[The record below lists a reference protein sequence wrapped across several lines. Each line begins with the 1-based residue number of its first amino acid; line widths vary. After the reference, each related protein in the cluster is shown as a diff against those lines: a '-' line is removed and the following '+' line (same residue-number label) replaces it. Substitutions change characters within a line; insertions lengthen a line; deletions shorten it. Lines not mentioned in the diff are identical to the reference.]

1 MPPTKTPDDDI
12 ESGQSQTTTINEET
26 PLLISQSDHR
36 AGPDD
41 DTVEEAEQ
49 DERSRYTRS
58 YFAWRIFWTVA
69 AITVTVIFVKAWID
83 AGADVNFDLKGALK
97 RALGGGI
104 SGAAAMVLQVLLLM
118 PLRTI
123 MNYQYRFG
131 TSFTTATKTLYRQG
145 GLRRYYDG
153 MGAALF
159 QGPAARF
166 GDTAAN
172 AGIHA
177 LLQSNSFL
185 KRLPITIQDIF
196 ASLCAAAFR
205 MILTPIDTLKTT
217 LQAQG
222 PRGTAIL
229 RQRIKTDGIGSLW
242 WGAFAT
248 AAATF
253 VGNYPWYATHD
264 YLLEIIPEPAKH
276 PLGIWLL
283 RLAFAGFVASVVSDS
298 VSNSL
303 RVVKTYRQVNDK
315 KVSYSEAARLVIVND
330 GIKGLL
336 GRGLKTR
343 ILCNGLQGL
352 MFSILWKLFLDLY
365 EAGLYPD
372 MYVCVQNAQ
381 YVLRSSDM
389 SVGRTIDHAQIS
401 VDQGQPR
408 RNRRSSVCTAWTEWS
423 W

>member
-1 MPPTKTPDDDI
+1 MPPHKTPDDDI
-12 ESGQSQTTTINEET
+12 ESGQSESQATTINEET
-26 PLLISQSDHR
+26 PLLISQSDDHQR
-36 AGPDD
+36 VRPDD
-41 DTVEEAEQ
+41 HSIEEEAVLNEG
-49 DERSRYTRS
+49 SRYTRS
-58 YFAWRIFWTVA
+58 YFAWRIFWA
-69 AITVTVIFVKAWID
+69 ILAITVTVVFVKAWID
-83 AGADVNFDLKGALK
+83 AGADVNFDFKKALQ

-104 SGAAAMVLQVLLLM
+104 SGAAAMVLQVLTLM

-131 TSFTTATKTLYRQG
+131 TSFTTATRTLYRQG
-145 GLRRYYDG
+145 GLRRYYAG

-185 KRLPITIQDIF
+185 KHLPITVQDTF

-229 RQRIKTDGIGSLW
+229 RQRIKTDGVGSLW

-264 YLLEIIPEPAKH
+264 YLLEIIPEPDRNKE
-276 PLGIWLL
+276 LVGWLL
-283 RLAFAGFVASVVSDS
+283 RLAVAGFVASVVSDS

-303 RVVKTYRQVNDK
+303 RVVKTFRQVNAK
-315 KVSYSEAARLVIVND
+315 RVSYSEAARLVVVND
-330 GIKGLL
+330 GITGLL

-352 MFSILWKLFLDLY
+352 MFSILWKLFLDIW
-365 EAGLYPD
+365 
-372 MYVCVQNAQ
+372 NKK
-381 YVLRSSDM
+381 
-389 SVGRTIDHAQIS
+389 
-401 VDQGQPR
+401 
-408 RNRRSSVCTAWTEWS
+408 TAHL
-423 W
+423 

>member
-1 MPPTKTPDDDI
+1 MPPTKTTDDDI
-12 ESGQSQTTTINEET
+12 ESGQSEATTINEET
-26 PLLISQSDHR
+26 PLLISQDDPR
-36 AGPDD
+36 AGPDND
-41 DTVEEAEQ
+41 AVEESEQ
-49 DERSRYTRS
+49 DEGSRYTRS

-69 AITVTVIFVKAWID
+69 AITVTGVFVKAWID
-83 AGADVNFDLKGALK
+83 AGADVNLDFKGALK

-196 ASLCAAAFR
+196 ASFCAAAFR

-222 PRGTAIL
+222 SRGTAIL
-229 RQRIKTDGIGSLW
+229 RQRIKTDGVGSLW

-264 YLLEIIPEPAKH
+264 YLLEIIPEPAKDRE
-276 PLGIWLL
+276 LAIWLL

-352 MFSILWKLFLDLY
+352 MFSVLWKLFLDLW
-365 EAGLYPD
+365 
-372 MYVCVQNAQ
+372 NKK
-381 YVLRSSDM
+381 
-389 SVGRTIDHAQIS
+389 
-401 VDQGQPR
+401 
-408 RNRRSSVCTAWTEWS
+408 TAHL
-423 W
+423 

>member
-1 MPPTKTPDDDI
+1 MPPTKTTDDDI
-12 ESGQSQTTTINEET
+12 ESGQSEATTINEET
-26 PLLISQSDHR
+26 PLLISKDDPR
-36 AGPDD
+36 AGPDN
-41 DTVEEAEQ
+41 DTVEESEQ
-49 DERSRYTRS
+49 NEGSRYTRS
-58 YFAWRIFWTVA
+58 YFAWSIFWAVA
-69 AITVTVIFVKAWID
+69 AITVTGVFVKGLDRCWR
-83 AGADVNFDLKGALK
+83 GCQRESQTPPEFDFKGALK
-97 RALGGGI
+97 RAMGGGI

-172 AGIHA
+172 AGILA

-222 PRGTAIL
+222 SRGTAIL
-229 RQRIKTDGIGSLW
+229 RQRIKTDGVGSLW

-253 VGNYPWYATHD
+253 VGNYPW
-264 YLLEIIPEPAKH
+264 
-276 PLGIWLL
+276 
-283 RLAFAGFVASVVSDS
+283 LAFAGFVASVVSDS

-315 KVSYSEAARLVIVND
+315 KVSYSEAARLIIVND

-352 MFSILWKLFLDLY
+352 MFSVWWKLFLDLW
-365 EAGLYPD
+365 
-372 MYVCVQNAQ
+372 NKK
-381 YVLRSSDM
+381 
-389 SVGRTIDHAQIS
+389 
-401 VDQGQPR
+401 
-408 RNRRSSVCTAWTEWS
+408 TA
-423 W
+423 